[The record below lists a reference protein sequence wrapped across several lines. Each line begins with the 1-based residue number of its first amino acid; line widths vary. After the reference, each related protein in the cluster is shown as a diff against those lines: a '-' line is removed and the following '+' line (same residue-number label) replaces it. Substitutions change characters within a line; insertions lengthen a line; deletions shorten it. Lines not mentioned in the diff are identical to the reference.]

1 MPHKTDWR
9 EMIPALDD
17 VYMFQGALFCEDC
30 GRDIQDNIRKEGK
43 APEDEDDEES
53 FDSDDF
59 PKGPFSGGGGE
70 ADSIH
75 HCDSNETCLNAIELP
90 CKSKIGAWLGN
101 DLTSEGDEWL
111 ASSIRESIFRDDA
124 HGRQVN
130 RLWRLKYSDP
140 LSSLNEVEPVTGH
153 ELASPLVQQFLR
165 CNRGT
170 AAPDRQPGVERPGL
184 PLRIQHA
191 KRGGQL
197 EAACRTDR
205 LEIGHHA
212 RRKPRQ
218 GHEGRAASLRGPGA
232 RTPGHPD
239 GTDRGLGL
247 GLRCATSIPAPTLGS
262 GSRS

>member
-9 EMIPALDD
+9 ELVPALDD
-17 VYMFQGALFCEDC
+17 VYMFQGSLYCEDC
-30 GRDIQDNIRKEGK
+30 GRDIQDKIREEGK
-43 APEDEDDEES
+43 APEDESDEES

-165 CNRGT
+165 S
-170 AAPDRQPGVERPGL
+170 
-184 PLRIQHA
+184 I
-191 KRGGQL
+191 GGQQPQIVNQVWSDL
-197 EAACRTDR
+197 DCLYGFSMQKEVASWKQPAALIVWKSD
-205 LEIGHHA
+205 IM
-212 RRKPRQ
+212 
-218 GHEGRAASLRGPGA
+218 
-232 RTPGHPD
+232 PD
-239 GTDRGLGL
+239 GNLDKAMKVELP
-247 GLRCATSIPAPTLGS
+247 TSEAQEREPQDILMELIGDWAWD
-262 GSRS
+262 

>member
-9 EMIPALDD
+9 ELVPALDD
-17 VYMFQGALFCEDC
+17 VYMFQGSLYCEDC
-30 GRDIQDNIRKEGK
+30 GRDIQDKIREEGK
-43 APEDEDDEES
+43 APEDESDEES

-165 CNRGT
+165 S
-170 AAPDRQPGVERPGL
+170 
-184 PLRIQHA
+184 I
-191 KRGGQL
+191 GGQQPQIVNQVWSDL
-197 EAACRTDR
+197 DCLYGFSMQKEVASWKQPAALIVWKSD
-205 LEIGHHA
+205 IM
-212 RRKPRQ
+212 
-218 GHEGRAASLRGPGA
+218 
-232 RTPGHPD
+232 PD
-239 GTDRGLGL
+239 GNLDKAMKVEL
-247 GLRCATSIPAPTLGS
+247 PASEAQEREPQDILMELIGDWAWD
-262 GSRS
+262 

>member
-1 MPHKTDWR
+1 MPHKTDGR
-9 EMIPALDD
+9 ELVPALDD
-17 VYMFQGALFCEDC
+17 VYMFQGSLYCEDC
-30 GRDIQDNIRKEGK
+30 GRDIQDKIREEGK
-43 APEDEDDEES
+43 APEDESDEES

-130 RLWRLKYSDP
+130 RLWRLKYSNP

-165 CNRGT
+165 S
-170 AAPDRQPGVERPGL
+170 
-184 PLRIQHA
+184 I
-191 KRGGQL
+191 GGQQPQIVNQVWSDL
-197 EAACRTDR
+197 DCLYGFSMQKEVASWKQPAALIVWKSD
-205 LEIGHHA
+205 IM
-212 RRKPRQ
+212 
-218 GHEGRAASLRGPGA
+218 
-232 RTPGHPD
+232 PD
-239 GTDRGLGL
+239 GNLDKAMKVEL
-247 GLRCATSIPAPTLGS
+247 PASEAQEREPQDILMELIGDWAWD
-262 GSRS
+262 

>member
-9 EMIPALDD
+9 ELVPALDD
-17 VYMFQGALFCEDC
+17 VYMFQGSLYCEDC
-30 GRDIQDNIRKEGK
+30 GRDIQDKIREEGK
-43 APEDEDDEES
+43 APEDESDEES

-130 RLWRLKYSDP
+130 RLWRLKYSNP

-165 CNRGT
+165 S
-170 AAPDRQPGVERPGL
+170 
-184 PLRIQHA
+184 I
-191 KRGGQL
+191 GGQQPQIVNQVWSDL
-197 EAACRTDR
+197 DCLYGFSMQKEVASWKQPAALIVWKSD
-205 LEIGHHA
+205 IM
-212 RRKPRQ
+212 
-218 GHEGRAASLRGPGA
+218 
-232 RTPGHPD
+232 PD
-239 GTDRGLGL
+239 GNLDKAMKVEL
-247 GLRCATSIPAPTLGS
+247 PASEAQEREPQDMLMELIGDWAWD
-262 GSRS
+262 

>member
-9 EMIPALDD
+9 ELVPALDD
-17 VYMFQGALFCEDC
+17 VYMFQGSLYCEDC
-30 GRDIQDNIRKEGK
+30 GRDIQDKIREEGK
-43 APEDEDDEES
+43 APEDESDEES

-130 RLWRLKYSDP
+130 RLWRLKYSNP

-165 CNRGT
+165 S
-170 AAPDRQPGVERPGL
+170 
-184 PLRIQHA
+184 I
-191 KRGGQL
+191 GGQQPQIVNQVWSDL
-197 EAACRTDR
+197 DCLYGFSMQKEVASWKQPAALIVWKSD
-205 LEIGHHA
+205 IM
-212 RRKPRQ
+212 
-218 GHEGRAASLRGPGA
+218 
-232 RTPGHPD
+232 PD
-239 GTDRGLGL
+239 GNLDKAMKVEL
-247 GLRCATSIPAPTLGS
+247 PASEAQEREPQDILMELIGDWAWD
-262 GSRS
+262 

>member
-9 EMIPALDD
+9 ELVPALDD
-17 VYMFQGALFCEDC
+17 VYMFQGSLYCEDC
-30 GRDIQDNIRKEGK
+30 GRDIQDKIREEGK
-43 APEDEDDEES
+43 APEDESDEES

-59 PKGPFSGGGGE
+59 PNGPFSGGGGE

-130 RLWRLKYSDP
+130 RLWRLKYSNP

-165 CNRGT
+165 S
-170 AAPDRQPGVERPGL
+170 
-184 PLRIQHA
+184 I
-191 KRGGQL
+191 GGQQPQIVNQVWSDL
-197 EAACRTDR
+197 DCLYGFSMQKEVASWKQPAALIVWKSD
-205 LEIGHHA
+205 IM
-212 RRKPRQ
+212 
-218 GHEGRAASLRGPGA
+218 
-232 RTPGHPD
+232 PD
-239 GTDRGLGL
+239 GNLDKAMKVEL
-247 GLRCATSIPAPTLGS
+247 PASEAQEREPQDILMELIGDWAWD
-262 GSRS
+262 